1 MPTSYKVLGQ
11 SAPLTANSSN
21 LYTVP
26 ALTEAVI
33 STITVANRGT
43 ENTSYRISVR
53 PNGATLDN
61 THYVAYDVAIDRNS
75 TQALTFGLTL
85 DAGDVITVY
94 ANSSNITFS
103 AFGTE
108 ITA

>member
-11 SAPLTANSSN
+11 ASPLTGNTAD

-26 ALTEAVI
+26 SSREAVV
-33 STITVANRGT
+33 STITVANRAAAGT
-43 ENTSYRISVR
+43 TYRVAVR
-53 PNGATLDN
+53 PNGALLTN
-61 THYVAYDVAIDRNS
+61 THYIAFDVALDRNS

-94 ANSSNITFS
+94 ANSSDVTFS